1 MLRLLG
7 GADQPAIGDRSLA
20 APLLR
25 THQLAENRR
34 LTEITLD
41 FCRELGIGAR
51 VLPMSDERVR
61 TNVITDDGAVS
72 FTEYFQELGCEPP
85 VRGFQYAG
93 IEDARISDEVRDA
106 LLAPDLEAIIIGPA
120 NPYHAIKP
128 ILEVPDMR
136 ELMRKRGAPIIAV
149 TPLVGGKALKGSAG
163 KMMRE
168 LGKEPSVRAVAG
180 EYLRLIDGFVIDRE
194 DEIFAESVRSL
205 GIAVRP
211 TATVMRNA
219 NDRIA
224 LAQSALDFA
233 AGIRATRSWKPNEA
247 GTRPAG
253 QSRRRGACRRPR
265 CASAAVLQ
273 RDQAIGGI
281 RRRARPRPSSRTLH
295 QRQQL
300 GNGGQPAAGRLP
312 ARQMARSASRRCARP
327 LPLPGRP
334 AANLDAIP
342 LKGFGG

>member
-1 MLRLLG
+1 MGTVVTLVGQVGAAKLADGLYRLRGKDLAVIVNTGDDYEHLGLAFSPDIDTVLYTLAGIASTNAGWEPEEETRAVQKMLRLLG

-34 LTEITLD
+34 LTQITLD

-61 TNVITDDGAVS
+61 TNVITDEGAVS
-72 FTEYFQELGCEPP
+72 FMGYFQELGCEPP

-93 IEDARISDEVRDA
+93 IEDARVPDEVRDA

-233 AGIRATRSWKPNEA
+233 AGIRATRRLEA
-247 GTRPAG
+247 E
-253 QSRRRGACRRPR
+253 
-265 CASAAVLQ
+265 
-273 RDQAIGGI
+273 
-281 RRRARPRPSSRTLH
+281 
-295 QRQQL
+295 
-300 GNGGQPAAGRLP
+300 
-312 ARQMARSASRRCARP
+312 
-327 LPLPGRP
+327 
-334 AANLDAIP
+334 
-342 LKGFGG
+342 